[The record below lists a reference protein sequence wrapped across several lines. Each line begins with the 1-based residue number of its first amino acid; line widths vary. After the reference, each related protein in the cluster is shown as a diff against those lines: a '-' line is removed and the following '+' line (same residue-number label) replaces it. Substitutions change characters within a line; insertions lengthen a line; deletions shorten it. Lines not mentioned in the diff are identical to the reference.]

1 MYLRRQVV
9 WIFKADDVKS
19 DINLSKFNVNLKN
32 QTAVESSVVFLK
44 LGKISFEIVDRRR
57 LWTAVYPI
65 RFSGAFRSGELKLS
79 DVKN

>member
-19 DINLSKFNVNLKN
+19 DIKLCKFNVNLKN

-44 LGKISFEIVDRRR
+44 PGKISFEIVDRRR
-57 LWTAVYPI
+57 
-65 RFSGAFRSGELKLS
+65 
-79 DVKN
+79 